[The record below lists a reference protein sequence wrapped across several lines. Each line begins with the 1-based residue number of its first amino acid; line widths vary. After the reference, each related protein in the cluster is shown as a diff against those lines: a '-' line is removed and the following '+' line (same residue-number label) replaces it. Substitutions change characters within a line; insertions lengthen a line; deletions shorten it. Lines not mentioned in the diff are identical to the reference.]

1 MQKNSLII
9 PVVFLLIG
17 FISAYVIFGEPIN
30 NNKSVS
36 TINNEEK
43 TTGIFST
50 INPFVEKKKNPEFS
64 NPDSSNPEF
73 NDRSER
79 NRLDYFEDEMSQIK
93 QQLKEIEQTLAV
105 IADTA
110 PGSINPVSI
119 TRNRSTSFLPRRLYN
134 LENLIKGGIASPIAE
149 DIVRRKN
156 SVELKRLELQDRA
169 KRDNYLNT
177 QRYYDELDDINQQD
191 VNLREELGDESYDE
205 YLYTSKQ
212 NNRIKIASV
221 MLGSAAE
228 QSGIQKGDVVLS
240 YDNKRM
246 FSWQEL
252 KDATTEGQLGEF
264 VSINIYR
271 NGEIYSFSVPRGPL
285 GTQLGATRLE
295 P

>member
-1 MQKNSLII
+1 MHKNSLII

-17 FISAYVIFGEPIN
+17 FISAYVIFGTSLNSN
-30 NNKSVS
+30 NSVS
-36 TINNEEK
+36 TINNEKK
-43 TTGIFST
+43 TTDIFSS
-50 INPFVEKKKNPEFS
+50 INPFVEKKENPEFS
-64 NPDSSNPEF
+64 NPYSSYPDSN
-73 NDRSER
+73 NQLER
-79 NRLDYFEDEMSQIK
+79 NRLDHFDDEIYQIK

-105 IADTA
+105 IAETT
-110 PGSINPVSI
+110 PGSINPASI
-119 TRNRSTSFLPRRLYN
+119 TRNRSSSFLPRRLYN
-134 LENLIKGGIASPIAE
+134 LENLLKGGIALSIAD

-191 VNLREELGDESYDE
+191 VNLREELGDERYDG

-228 QSGIQKGDVVLS
+228 QSGIQKGDIVLS

-246 FSWQEL
+246 FTWQEL

-264 VSINIYR
+264 VAINIVR
-271 NGEIYSFSVPRGPL
+271 NGEIYSFTVPRGPL
-285 GTQLGATRLE
+285 GTQLGTTRLA

>member
-1 MQKNSLII
+1 MHKNSLII

-17 FISAYVIFGEPIN
+17 FISAYVIFGTSLNSN
-30 NNKSVS
+30 NSVS
-36 TINNEEK
+36 TINNEKK
-43 TTGIFST
+43 TTDIFSS
-50 INPFVEKKKNPEFS
+50 INPFVEKKENPEFS
-64 NPDSSNPEF
+64 NPYSSYPDSN
-73 NDRSER
+73 NQLER
-79 NRLDYFEDEMSQIK
+79 NRLDHFDDEIYQIK

-105 IADTA
+105 IAEMT
-110 PGSINPVSI
+110 PGSINPAGI
-119 TRNRSTSFLPRRLYN
+119 TRNRSSSFLPRRLYN
-134 LENLIKGGIASPIAE
+134 LENLLKGGIALSIAD

-191 VNLREELGDESYDE
+191 VNLREELGDERYDG

-228 QSGIQKGDVVLS
+228 QSGIQKGDIVLS

-246 FSWQEL
+246 FTWQEL

-264 VSINIYR
+264 VAINIVR
-271 NGEIYSFSVPRGPL
+271 NGEIYSFTVPRGPL
-285 GTQLGATRLE
+285 GTQLGTTRLA